1 MGSTTNYYSVMAV
14 DHNRNM
20 TKEGATT
27 TTAESSTA
35 AAAAAAGGGSG
46 SNKPGLWARITNHLP
61 FLRTKRGIAVA
72 VIAILVI
79 IGGGLAGLASLRNQS
94 NDDVDLGGAADG
106 GSGTLNPN
114 AITDDA
120 YFYGQSPPV
129 YPSRGFLF
137 LLLSN
142 HEWTA
147 DILRAVHT

>member
-1 MGSTTNYYSVMAV
+1 MGSTTNYHSVMAV

-35 AAAAAAGGGSG
+35 AAAAGGGSG
-46 SNKPGLWARITNHLP
+46 SNKPDLWARITNHLP

-142 HEWTA
+142 YEWTA